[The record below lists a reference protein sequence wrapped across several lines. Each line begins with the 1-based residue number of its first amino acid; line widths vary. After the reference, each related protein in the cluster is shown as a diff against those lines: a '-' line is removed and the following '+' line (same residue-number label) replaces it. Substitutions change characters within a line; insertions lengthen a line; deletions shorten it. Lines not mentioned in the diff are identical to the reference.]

1 METGPPSS
9 CAWVI
14 CLPQTASASIAVVL
28 QILSQ
33 ECPFERGVPP
43 ACTWIVMTC
52 HTGANDVTQL
62 EEHVTSMFKMPAPIP
77 NAIGHQLASVV
88 NNCIPSTQKVETFK
102 VISSYIVSP
111 RLA

>member
-1 METGPPSS
+1 
-9 CAWVI
+9 
-14 CLPQTASASIAVVL
+14 
-28 QILSQ
+28 
-33 ECPFERGVPP
+33 
-43 ACTWIVMTC
+43 MTC